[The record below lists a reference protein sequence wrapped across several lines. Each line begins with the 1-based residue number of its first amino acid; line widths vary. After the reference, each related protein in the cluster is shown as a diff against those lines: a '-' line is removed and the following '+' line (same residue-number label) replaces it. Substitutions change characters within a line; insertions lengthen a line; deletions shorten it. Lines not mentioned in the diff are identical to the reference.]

1 MIIIMRK
8 VKSFLRSF
16 SWRCRFLS
24 EENTATTFN
33 GTNQRFPLRIWG
45 EIGKSNGRQKKSAH
59 RRTFTHWKQFMEAD
73 AQKWRTTTTK
83 NLSFLMEDGEK
94 ITPKWKSVKKREK
107 KGAANPHTSTQ
118 NRTKRFEMKDSPIVT
133 LTKMFHHFPRMMCTY
148 SGRCLMLVNLK
159 VNGTMKTN

>member
-45 EIGKSNGRQKKSAH
+45 EIGKSNGRQKKCSPPHIHSLKAIYGSGCP
-59 RRTFTHWKQFMEAD
+59 KM
-73 AQKWRTTTTK
+73 KNNNNK